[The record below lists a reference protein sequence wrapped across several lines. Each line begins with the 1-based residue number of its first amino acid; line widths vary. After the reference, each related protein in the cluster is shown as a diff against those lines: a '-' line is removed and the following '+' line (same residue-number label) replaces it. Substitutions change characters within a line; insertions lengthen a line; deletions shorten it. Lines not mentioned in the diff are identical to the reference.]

1 MIKFDEKRKLFSLY
15 NKEFSYY
22 FYINKLGYL
31 IHLYSGE
38 YLSDL
43 DVERLTER
51 YSERYAYLDNDKE
64 ICDESYYF
72 SLQASNFECSGFNT
86 ADKRGNFAIIKNSDN
101 SLLTDFTYVKHE
113 IDHGKNRLKG

>member
-43 DVERLTER
+43 DIERLTER

-64 ICDESYYF
+64 TCDESYYF
-72 SLQASNFECSGFNT
+72 SLQAL
-86 ADKRGNFAIIKNSDN
+86 A
-101 SLLTDFTYVKHE
+101 
-113 IDHGKNRLKG
+113 